1 MIEIFHNVLTENH
14 REQFYMHAI
23 NANYQLGWDDT
34 ATFEHRQYPCLHSEI
49 NLADWRGL
57 DFIEGIQNEP
67 MKKLVQNLTFKK
79 AVINLATPSS
89 IQFPHTH
96 GTSTVIT
103 YYINPDWKKEYYGET
118 IFYDDSMT
126 HCIGT
131 SLYHTNSAVIFDGKI
146 PHSIRPASH
155 IAPSYRFSL
164 SVFFRQKNFIE
175 EAKNSS

>member
-79 AVINLATPSS
+79 AHFHRVF
-89 IQFPHTH
+89 QQGFR
-96 GTSTVIT
+96 
-103 YYINPDWKKEYYGET
+103 
-118 IFYDDSMT
+118 
-126 HCIGT
+126 
-131 SLYHTNSAVIFDGKI
+131 SA
-146 PHSIRPASH
+146 
-155 IAPSYRFSL
+155 IAHD
-164 SVFFRQKNFIE
+164 
-175 EAKNSS
+175 AKRKLN

>member
-14 REQFYMHAI
+14 REEIYMYAI
-23 NANYQLGWDDT
+23 NADYKIGWGDT
-34 ATFEHRQYPCLHSEI
+34 STFEYRQYPCLQSDI
-49 NLADWRGL
+49 KRADWRQL
-57 DFIEGIQNEP
+57 DFIAGIQNEP
-67 MKKLVQNLTFKK
+67 LANMVKDLQFDK

-175 EAKNSS
+175 EAKNNT

>member
-1 MIEIFHNVLTENH
+1 MIELFHNVLTENH

-23 NANYQLGWDDT
+23 NASYKIGWDDT
-34 ATFEHRQYPCLHSEI
+34 ATFEYRQYPCLHSDI
-49 NLADWRGL
+49 SRPDWREL
-57 DFIEGIQNEP
+57 DFVEGIQSEP
-67 MKKLVQNLTFKK
+67 MKNL
-79 AVINLATPSS
+79 VINLATPSS

-96 GTSTVIT
+96 GNSTVIT

-131 SLYHTNSAVIFDGKI
+131 SLYHTNSAVVFDGRI

-155 IAPSYRFSL
+155 IAPSYRFTL
-164 SVFFRQKNFIE
+164 SIFYRQKNFIE
-175 EAKNSS
+175 EVKNSS